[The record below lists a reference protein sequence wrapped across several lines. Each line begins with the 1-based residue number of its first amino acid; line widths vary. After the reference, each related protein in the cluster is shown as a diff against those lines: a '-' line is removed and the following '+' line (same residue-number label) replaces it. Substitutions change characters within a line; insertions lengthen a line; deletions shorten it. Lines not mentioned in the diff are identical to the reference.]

1 MNDIKN
7 QKLKLEKSNIYIIHE
22 ISKRIRFKVL
32 NVNIDSIN
40 CIKITAF
47 FEKIQGVTA
56 SRINPLANSVIVNYD
71 NNLETRE
78 KIIDGIINYFNDE
91 NTDCFI
97 YPKEIEQKD
106 LFHISRSIVLLLFLP
121 ILPQTLKN
129 ILTFISVSPLLLRG
143 IKKLF
148 MEGIKADVLSALAV
162 LISLIRKNYLAAN
175 MTYLL
180 IETGEYLEYLTT
192 NQADKAITKLLNPA
206 IEKIWVERDNNLIE
220 IHINEIQINDI
231 VSVNAG
237 NMIPIDGTVI
247 SGSALVDESSLTG
260 EGIPIKKEINEYAL
274 SGSAVREGAIKI
286 RAEKIGTETI
296 TARIS
301 SYILKSLASKSNIQS
316 YSDKLGDRSVFITLM
331 IALIVYILTR
341 DIKRTASV
349 LLVDYACAI
358 KLSPSVAFKSSMY
371 KATKDGVVIKGGNAF
386 EKLSRANVF
395 IFDKTG
401 TLTSEHMEITDII
414 SFHHDYNEDDIL
426 SIAAS
431 LEEHY
436 NHPVGQAIVRQ
447 ARQKELKHIKH
458 SDVEYII
465 AHGLKAN
472 IDEKQVLVGSNHFI
486 EEDEDISFD
495 EYDKKIKNFIL
506 EGKTLLYM
514 TICFEPMGIIALKEK
529 LRHDTKD
536 TIIAL
541 KKSGADKVI
550 MLTGDEKNKAMA
562 VSEELGLD
570 DVYYKLLPED
580 KSKIIEKL
588 KKDEKN
594 IIAFCGDG
602 INDAPALS
610 IADVSIAVYN
620 ASDMAKDVA
629 DIVLI
634 KNEIYPVATAKQI
647 AVDTMNIINK
657 NFNVSI
663 GLNSLILLLAST
675 GLIGPLSS
683 AFLHNILTLSTL
695 LNSFLPLKK

>member
-1 MNDIKN
+1 MNNIIN
-7 QKLKLEKSNIYIIHE
+7 QNLKLKKSNIYIAHE
-22 ISKRIRFKVL
+22 IPKRIRFKAF
-32 NVNIDSIN
+32 NVNLNSISS
-40 CIKITAF
+40 IKIIAF

-56 SRINPLANSVIVNYD
+56 TRINLLANSVIVNYD
-71 NNLETRE
+71 NNIETRE
-78 KIIDGIINYFNDE
+78 KIIDGIINCFSDE
-91 NTDCFI
+91 NTERFV
-97 YPKEIEQKD
+97 YPGEIEQKD

-121 ILPQTLKN
+121 IMPQTLKN

-148 MEGIKADVLSALAV
+148 LEGIKADVLSALAV
-162 LISLIRKNYLAAN
+162 LISLLRKNYLAAN
-175 MTYLL
+175 LTYLL
-180 IETGEYLEYLTT
+180 IETGEYLEYFTT
-192 NQADKAITKLLNPA
+192 NQADKAITKLLNPS

-220 IHINEIQINDI
+220 ININDIDINDI

-237 NMIPIDGTVI
+237 NIIPIDGTVI
-247 SGSALVDESSLTG
+247 SGGALVDESSLTG
-260 EGIPIKKEINEYAL
+260 EGIPIKKEINDYAL
-274 SGSAVREGAIKI
+274 SGSTVREGAIKI
-286 RAEKIGTETI
+286 RAEKIGIETI

-301 SYILKSLASKSNIQS
+301 SYILKSLASKSNIQR
-316 YSDKLGDRSVFITLM
+316 YSDKLGDRSVFITLI
-331 IALIVYILTR
+331 IASIVYILTR

-371 KATKDGVVIKGGNAF
+371 KATTEGVIIKGGNAF

-395 IFDKTG
+395 VFDKTG
-401 TLTSEHMEITDII
+401 TLTSEHMEITDLI
-414 SFHHDYNEDDIL
+414 SFHQDYNENDIL
-426 SIAAS
+426 AMAAS

-436 NHPVGQAIVRQ
+436 NHPVGQAIVRH

-472 IDEKQVLVGSNHFI
+472 VYEKQVLVGSNHFI

-495 EYDKKIKNFIL
+495 EYDNKIKSFIL

-514 TICFEPMGIIALKEK
+514 TMDYEPIGIIALKEK
-529 LRHDTKD
+529 LRHDAKD

-541 KKSGADKVI
+541 KKSGAVKVI

-562 VSEELGLD
+562 VSEEIGLD
-570 DVYYKLLPED
+570 EVYYKLLPED
-580 KSKIIEKL
+580 KSRIIEEL
-588 KKDEKN
+588 KREECN

-634 KNEIYPVATAKQI
+634 KNEIYPVVTAKEI
-647 AVDTMNIINK
+647 AVDTMDIINK
-657 NFNVSI
+657 NFNIST
-663 GLNSLILLLAST
+663 GLNSLILLSAST
-675 GLIGPLSS
+675 GFIGPLSA